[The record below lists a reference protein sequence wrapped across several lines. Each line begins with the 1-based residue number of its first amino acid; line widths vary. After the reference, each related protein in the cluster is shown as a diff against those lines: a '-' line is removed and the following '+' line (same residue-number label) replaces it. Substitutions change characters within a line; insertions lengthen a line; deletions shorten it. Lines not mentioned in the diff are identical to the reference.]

1 MIYVATKCGK
11 SHSASEDTAL
21 VGTEVFV
28 NTNAAVPF
36 PQLGFICVADGVGGN
51 CGGAKA
57 SSYICTALAE
67 AEGLHPDML
76 QHYLCEENEAL
87 IQLSNKAS
95 EYSNMA
101 TTLSGVYV
109 VDDEM
114 FLFHVGNSRVYA
126 KQGNY
131 LKQLTSD
138 HTTYNWLLSTG
149 NAEAALVCNK
159 SEITNC
165 FGGGNASLISKLTVA
180 RCNNFS
186 SLLLT
191 SDGIHDY
198 VDIDHLESILNGDAA
213 GEEKCMQILSLA
225 QAAGSKDDMTVILA
239 CRD

>member
-1 MIYVATKCGK
+1 MIYVATKCGE
-11 SHSASEDTAL
+11 SHSASEDTVL

-28 NTNAAVPF
+28 NTNATVPF

-57 SSYICTALAE
+57 SNYICTALAE

-76 QHYLCEENEAL
+76 QRYLYEENEAL
-87 IQLSNKAS
+87 IQLSKKTS

-101 TTLSGVYV
+101 TTLSGVYI

-114 FLFHVGNSRVYA
+114 FLLHVGKSRVYA

-138 HTTYNWLLSTG
+138 HTTYNWLVNTG
-149 NAEAALVCNK
+149 NVEAAQVCNK

-165 FGGGNASLISKLTVA
+165 FGGGNASLVRKLTIT
-180 RCNNFS
+180 RCNSFS

-191 SDGIHDY
+191 SDGVHDH
-198 VDIDHLESILNGDAA
+198 VDLDHLESILNSDSA
-213 GEEKCMQILSLA
+213 GEKKCDEIIALA

-239 CRD
+239 CKD

>member
-21 VGTEVFV
+21 VGTEIFV
-28 NTNAAVPF
+28 NTNATVPF

>member
-21 VGTEVFV
+21 VGTEIFV
-28 NTNAAVPF
+28 NTNATVPF

-76 QHYLCEENEAL
+76 QHSLCEENEAL

>member
-1 MIYVATKCGK
+1 
-11 SHSASEDTAL
+11 
-21 VGTEVFV
+21 
-28 NTNAAVPF
+28 
-36 PQLGFICVADGVGGN
+36 
-51 CGGAKA
+51 
-57 SSYICTALAE
+57 
-67 AEGLHPDML
+67 
-76 QHYLCEENEAL
+76 
-87 IQLSNKAS
+87 
-95 EYSNMA
+95 MA

>member
-1 MIYVATKCGK
+1 MIYVATKCGA
-11 SHSASEDTAL
+11 SHSASEDAAL

-28 NTNAAVPF
+28 NTNATVPF

-57 SSYICTALAE
+57 SNYICTALAD

-76 QHYLCEENEAL
+76 QDYLYEENEEL
-87 IQLSNKAS
+87 IQLSKTAP

-114 FLFHVGNSRVYA
+114 ILLHVGNSRVYV
-126 KQGNY
+126 KQGEY
-131 LKQLTSD
+131 LKQLTWD
-138 HTTYNWLLSTG
+138 HTTYNWLMSIG
-149 NAEAALVCNK
+149 NTEAAQKCNK

-165 FGGGNASLISKLTVA
+165 FGGGNSSLISKLSVTK
-180 RCNNFS
+180 CKGFS

-191 SDGIHDY
+191 SDGVHDY
-198 VDIDHLESILNGDAA
+198 VDIDQLESILNDESTGQ
-213 GEEKCMQILSLA
+213 EKCDQILAVAL
-225 QAAGSKDDMTVILA
+225 AAGSEDDMTVILA